1 MGTGKRSPLG
11 LPVSDKPP
19 KEVVEG
25 QTGSSRPQS
34 GRAKHMTSRSPQGR
48 SGSSWDTMSPAGCLR
63 AGSRCTNTAPGKA
76 ATFSW
81 AQWEI
86 RPLQV
91 RAAGSG
97 NSHVQRSPGPES
109 PLSSK
114 FAFAVICRNILTAH
128 TPSPTHRGALA
139 AQGVPE
145 SQIQCSGV
153 SRWAGSA
160 CLSSEVS
167 QAAWVLTFFPAP
179 LALLSGSARFLVC
192 LSGIDF
198 NPREQSHRG
207 TGAKTPTAW
216 PGWPP
221 HLPSCKDFSDTP
233 FPGCRGS
240 EAT

>member
-97 NSHVQRSPGPES
+97 NSHVRRSPGPES
-109 PLSSK
+109 PAKLQVWVCSQLPQHSDGPHP
-114 FAFAVICRNILTAH
+114 LTH
-128 TPSPTHRGALA
+128 TPRGSGCSRCAREPDSVLW
-139 AQGVPE
+139 
-145 SQIQCSGV
+145 SQQMGGV
-153 SRWAGSA
+153 SLPFIRGQPGS
-160 CLSSEVS
+160 L
-167 QAAWVLTFFPAP
+167 
-179 LALLSGSARFLVC
+179 GSHV
-192 LSGIDF
+192 
-198 NPREQSHRG
+198 
-207 TGAKTPTAW
+207 
-216 PGWPP
+216 
-221 HLPSCKDFSDTP
+221 LPSS
-233 FPGCRGS
+233 PGPALRERS
-240 EAT
+240 LPRLPLRDRL